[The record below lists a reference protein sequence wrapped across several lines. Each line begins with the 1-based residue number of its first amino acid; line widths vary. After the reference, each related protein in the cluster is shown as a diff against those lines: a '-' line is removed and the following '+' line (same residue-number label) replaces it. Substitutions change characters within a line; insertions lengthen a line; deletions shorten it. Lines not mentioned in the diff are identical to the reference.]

1 MHRSRNRSWDRSR
14 NQNWLCRRKSGSCFI
29 FVALVFAICTMPMY
43 AQSVLANSVAY
54 VPADTPS
61 DQLAPEVVAMQNVTD
76 QWDDAVLQRD
86 AYALDLVLSPQMID
100 ISSSGQITHRDQ
112 WVALVTQKS
121 SPVRTLKQ
129 TVTHVSLLGGVAIVN
144 GTYDVKFKPDDE
156 HRPQKDET
164 GIYSQVFQRLQNSW
178 VCVNSQRTTLA
189 PTASDKNEKKDK
201 KKKEARNDAAPTLSF
216 PGNLPR

>member
-1 MHRSRNRSWDRSR
+1 MDRSWNCSWNRSW
-14 NQNWLCRRKSGSCFI
+14 LCRSKSGFRCI
-29 FVALVFAICTMPMY
+29 FVALALAICTMPLH

-54 VPADTPS
+54 VPSDTPS
-61 DQLAPEVVAMQNVTD
+61 DQLAPEVVEMQKVTD

-86 AYALDLVLSPQMID
+86 AYALDLVLSPKMID

-121 SPVRTLKQ
+121 SPVRTLNQ
-129 TVTHVSLLGGVAIVN
+129 TVTHVSLLGDVAIVN

-178 VCVNSQRTTLA
+178 VCINSQRTTLA
-189 PTASDKNEKKDK
+189 SASSDKNEKKDK
-201 KKKEARNDAAPTLSF
+201 KNKEARNEAAPAFSF

>member
-1 MHRSRNRSWDRSR
+1 M
-14 NQNWLCRRKSGSCFI
+14 
-29 FVALVFAICTMPMY
+29 VFAICTMPMY

-86 AYALDLVLSPQMID
+86 AYALDLVLSPKMID

-112 WVALVTQKS
+112 WVTLVTQKS
-121 SPVRTLKQ
+121 SPVRTLNQ
-129 TVTHVSLLGGVAIVN
+129 TVTHVSLLGDVAIVN

-178 VCVNSQRTTLA
+178 VCINSQRTTLA
-189 PTASDKNEKKDK
+189 PASRPGDK
-201 KKKEARNDAAPTLSF
+201 KKKEARNEAAPAFSF